1 MHPYLSEALAKTRI
15 DDLHREAALYRF
27 AHEVRRH
34 RRRRAWSSAARASK
48 ESMSRPGGEQP
59 CAES

>member
-1 MHPYLSEALAKTRI
+1 MHPDLSVTLAKMRI

-27 AHEVRRH
+27 AHEVSRH
-34 RRRRAWSSAARASK
+34 RRRRAWNSAAQATK
-48 ESMSRPGGEQP
+48 ESMNRAGGEQP